1 MAEKKEITK
10 VDIPLKIGDS
20 AVFEKTI
27 TETDV
32 VLFGGLTGDY
42 SQMHF
47 NEEYM
52 KKTMY
57 GTRIAHGILTFAIGC
72 TASTKIQEQVK
83 SPVPSASYGYDKLR
97 FINPVY
103 FGDTLT
109 WQIYR

>member
-1 MAEKKEITK
+1 
-10 VDIPLKIGDS
+10 
-20 AVFEKTI
+20 
-27 TETDV
+27 
-32 VLFGGLTGDY
+32 
-42 SQMHF
+42 MHF

-52 KKTMY
+52 KHTMY

-97 FINPVY
+97 FIKPVY

-109 WQIYR
+109 CKYTVDRIEEETNKTFSKLEIFNQHGEIVLFAIHILKFFPLEEDGE